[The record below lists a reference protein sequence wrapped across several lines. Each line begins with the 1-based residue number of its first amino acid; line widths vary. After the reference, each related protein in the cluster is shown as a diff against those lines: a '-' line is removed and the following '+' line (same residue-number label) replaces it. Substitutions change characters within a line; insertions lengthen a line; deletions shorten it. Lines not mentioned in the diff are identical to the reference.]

1 MTQALTV
8 MHSYN
13 AQELIHKIFCG
24 SDNMQSNLRE
34 QLDAAVK
41 CKRGELALVFATQCA
56 RDTDIGAYCSEVQFY
71 SGDFVELYTT
81 CEPEAAAGTCSEE
94 YSFRLRT
101 LCNALGCC
109 INAVINTT

>member
-1 MTQALTV
+1 MQALTV

-24 SDNMQSNLRE
+24 SDNIQSE

-56 RDTDIGAYCSEVQFY
+56 RDTDIGAYCSEVQVIWLNFI
-71 SGDFVELYTT
+71 
-81 CEPEAAAGTCSEE
+81 
-94 YSFRLRT
+94 RLASPKR
-101 LCNALGCC
+101 LLEHIWKNIALDYEHFAMLLVVALMRCH
-109 INAVINTT
+109 